1 MPREPEEYEQA
12 WAQIVADL
20 TTDDPGL
27 AERLQVPGP
36 SGPQPPT
43 SSEEFRTEAT
53 DTDPQRPD
61 EPGATA
67 PHTDHHDPGD
77 HSRSDYTSSD
87 YNPSD
92 WEDEGHF
99 VPPHPPELPAGT
111 PATRLGWAGVIG
123 GPVVMAL
130 SALTGWDP
138 PAVVMWGAGAAT
150 VAGFITLVWQL
161 PDSREDGWDEGA
173 RL

>member
-27 AERLQVPGP
+27 VERVQVPDPTDLDMPAPLGDAEIEAGP
-36 SGPQPPT
+36 SAGSEDGEGHGANGP
-43 SSEEFRTEAT
+43 SSPA
-53 DTDPQRPD
+53 
-61 EPGATA
+61 GVAGGTA
-67 PHTDHHDPGD
+67 
-77 HSRSDYTSSD
+77 DYH
-87 YNPSD
+87 PSD

-99 VPPHPPELPAGT
+99 TPPHPPELPAGT

-123 GPVVMAL
+123 GPAVMAI
-130 SALTGWDP
+130 SALTGWAP
-138 PAVVMWGAGAAT
+138 PPVVLWGAGAAT

-161 PDSREDGWDEGA
+161 PDSRDDGWDEGA